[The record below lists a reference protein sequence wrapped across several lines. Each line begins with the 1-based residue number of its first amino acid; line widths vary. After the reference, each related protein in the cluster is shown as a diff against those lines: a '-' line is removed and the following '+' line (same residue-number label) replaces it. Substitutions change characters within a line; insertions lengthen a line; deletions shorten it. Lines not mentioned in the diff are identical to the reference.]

1 MELLAAF
8 AQAFPGYVAKLV
20 SNTILLGSNPRTR
33 HRQPS
38 RLTASSLPVLE
49 HAQRVWEGALGRYP
63 VTMAFLTLT
72 QTLVVAG
79 VNQDCVKVDV

>member
-1 MELLAAF
+1 MAAF
-8 AQAFPGYVAKLV
+8 AQAFPVNLNCCPHNAGVCME
-20 SNTILLGSNPRTR
+20 LL
-33 HRQPS
+33 
-38 RLTASSLPVLE
+38 AAF
-49 HAQRVWEGALGRYP
+49 AQRVWEGALGRYP

>member
-1 MELLAAF
+1 MEQMAAFAQAFPVNLNCCPHNAGVCMELLAAF

-38 RLTASSLPVLE
+38 RLTASSLPV
-49 HAQRVWEGALGRYP
+49 QRVQKMCERAW
-63 VTMAFLTLT
+63 
-72 QTLVVAG
+72 
-79 VNQDCVKVDV
+79 VDGL